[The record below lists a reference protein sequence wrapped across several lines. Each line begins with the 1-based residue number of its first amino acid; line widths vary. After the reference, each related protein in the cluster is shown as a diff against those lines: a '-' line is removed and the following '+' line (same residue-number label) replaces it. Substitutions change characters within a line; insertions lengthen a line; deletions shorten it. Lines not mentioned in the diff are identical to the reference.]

1 VEQLLGR
8 EQAAAVRDLSLRIYR
23 DAQAVAQ
30 ERGLL
35 LADTKMEFGLD
46 TDGALT
52 LGDELLTPD
61 SSRYWDAENYAAGG
75 PHRLDSFDKQII
87 RNWLAENWDQKG
99 SPPELPP
106 DIVATTQKKYAE
118 LEARLIGAGE

>member
-1 VEQLLGR
+1 
-8 EQAAAVRDLSLRIYR
+8 
-23 DAQAVAQ
+23 
-30 ERGLL
+30 
-35 LADTKMEFGLD
+35 MEFGLD
-46 TDGALT
+46 ADGALT
-52 LGDELLTPD
+52 LGDELLTSD

-87 RNWLAENWDQKG
+87 RNWLAKNWDQKG

-106 DIVATTQKKYAE
+106 DIVLTTQKKYAE